1 MVLPA
6 GAHETGTAKG
16 RHARRTVRF
25 QTQGRQQRGM
35 HRRSVLRADFQRI
48 LQVGLK
54 VFLFN
59 QQFHYEYYIKH
70 RCTRT
75 LLERSLSCSNCLS
88 AIYCN
93 VLYTSYIRYS
103 QITTA
108 AYIVAQGRQ
117 LDWKRQMNNIFEN
130 LNFKNITDKSGK
142 TLPSKTRFRICMS
155 FV

>member
-70 RCTRT
+70 AVRVH
-75 LLERSLSCSNCLS
+75 S
-88 AIYCN
+88 
-93 VLYTSYIRYS
+93 
-103 QITTA
+103 
-108 AYIVAQGRQ
+108 
-117 LDWKRQMNNIFEN
+117 
-130 LNFKNITDKSGK
+130 
-142 TLPSKTRFRICMS
+142 
-155 FV
+155 